1 MDEKIATLEIL
12 LEESQHENK
21 RLSEELLDIRDL
33 EIERTLSAELSGIN
47 EQNQDNFEIVEQ
59 GSFLS
64 FPSLSNIFKNW
75 TTFCRKNSEKS

>member
-12 LEESQHENK
+12 LEESQHENE
-21 RLSEELLDIRDL
+21 RLSEELLDIRDF

-47 EQNQDNFEIVEQ
+47 EENQDNFEIVEQ

-64 FPSLSNIFKNW
+64 FLSFSNFFKNW
-75 TTFCRKNSEKS
+75 MTFCRKNSEKS